1 MTERVGSDG
10 AAERVSGAIERVG
23 QFTRRSTSVQE
34 RQEAREVR
42 ETRRGLPIAS
52 KGTEMDSATENK
64 ATESHDN
71 PRNDPRTVTGVV
83 SSDKMNKTR
92 SVTVT
97 RLVQHPL
104 YKKYM
109 RRRTTYK
116 AHDENNTSRTGDK
129 VVIAQTRPLS
139 KTKSWRLVEVLE
151 RAKTR
156 GSPKGDGSGAE

>member
-1 MTERVGSDG
+1 
-10 AAERVSGAIERVG
+10 
-23 QFTRRSTSVQE
+23 
-34 RQEAREVR
+34 
-42 ETRRGLPIAS
+42 
-52 KGTEMDSATENK
+52 MDSATENK
-64 ATESHDN
+64 ATES
-71 PRNDPRTVTGVV
+71 RSGPRTVTGVV

-92 SVTVT
+92 SVTVM

-156 GSPKGDGSGAE
+156 GRSEGDDSGGE

>member
-1 MTERVGSDG
+1 
-10 AAERVSGAIERVG
+10 
-23 QFTRRSTSVQE
+23 
-34 RQEAREVR
+34 
-42 ETRRGLPIAS
+42 
-52 KGTEMDSATENK
+52 MDSAAENK
-64 ATESHDN
+64 ATDSHCN
-71 PRNDPRTVTGVV
+71 TRNDPRRVTGVV

-92 SVTVT
+92 SVTVV
-97 RLVQHPL
+97 RLVPHPL

-116 AHDENNTSRTGDK
+116 AHDENNTSRSGDK

-156 GSPKGDGSGAE
+156 GSPSDGSGAE

>member
-1 MTERVGSDG
+1 
-10 AAERVSGAIERVG
+10 
-23 QFTRRSTSVQE
+23 
-34 RQEAREVR
+34 
-42 ETRRGLPIAS
+42 
-52 KGTEMDSATENK
+52 MDSETENT
-64 ATESHDN
+64 AASS
-71 PRNDPRTVTGVV
+71 RRRPRTVTGVV

-116 AHDENNTSRTGDK
+116 AHDESNTSRMGDK

-139 KTKSWRLVEVLE
+139 KTKTWRLVEVLE

-156 GSPKGDGSGAE
+156 GSPKTDGGAEQD

>member
-1 MTERVGSDG
+1 
-10 AAERVSGAIERVG
+10 
-23 QFTRRSTSVQE
+23 
-34 RQEAREVR
+34 
-42 ETRRGLPIAS
+42 
-52 KGTEMDSATENK
+52 MDSATENK
-64 ATESHDN
+64 ATGNGD

>member
-1 MTERVGSDG
+1 
-10 AAERVSGAIERVG
+10 
-23 QFTRRSTSVQE
+23 
-34 RQEAREVR
+34 
-42 ETRRGLPIAS
+42 
-52 KGTEMDSATENK
+52 MDSATENK
-64 ATESHDN
+64 ATGSHGN
-71 PRNDPRTVTGVV
+71 SRNDSRNDSRKVTGVV

-92 SVTVT
+92 SVTVM